1 MDPRRRPSAFW
12 PTTHQPVYNGFRT
25 SATSCSLGDCLRR
38 GGLGAVKIAMKDG
51 TIKIQKGEA
60 LPQHQVVGVEADK
73 GGRRDGHGNNGGKDD
88 RSGRSRE
95 LQDPGQTLIDVL
107 LGKHA
112 VAQRRLVAAR
122 TKNTMATTRREACVG
137 GMEEEIA
144 VSAVRCE
151 EPELALLPS

>member
-1 MDPRRRPSAFW
+1 
-12 PTTHQPVYNGFRT
+12 
-25 SATSCSLGDCLRR
+25 
-38 GGLGAVKIAMKDG
+38 MKDG

-60 LPQHQVVGVEADK
+60 LPKHQVVGVEADE
-73 GGRRDGHGNNGGKDD
+73 GGRHDGHGNSGGKDD

-95 LQDPGQTLIDVL
+95 LQDRGQTLIDVL

-112 VAQRRLVAAR
+112 MVQRRLVAAR
-122 TKNTMATTRREACVG
+122 TKNTMAATQREACVG